1 MENKKNGIG
10 MQAVFPMFAT
20 VVMCFLVHGYRFA
33 NDIFSHDALNVIV
46 QNDAAWQIALGRFFQ
61 PILIFLRGNLCSPWL
76 LCLLQTTWL
85 ALSVYLL
92 TDLFQIQDKPAVL
105 AVAGVVVSA
114 ESFIVVNA
122 SFLAWSDLFAF
133 SLFASIFAI
142 WCIEK
147 RKILYALLGTGFIV
161 ISIATYQAYVC
172 VTITLMLMLA
182 VLQMCDFSKDLKKI
196 IKLLLYYAVIL
207 LAAAAA
213 YYASWQFVR
222 GVLGIWA
229 ADSYNGMASVGQ
241 YEKGSLL
248 ASVLAAYQNVFL
260 SFSAPAEM
268 SNMVF
273 RGMKLGNLWKY
284 AAIAVNAAMAVT
296 ILLNTVDLCL
306 RQREKYRSKGVY
318 PVIRCIL
325 IALALLAFPLACNFV
340 CVMSKGMEH
349 SLMLFGTNM
358 LYVFAVVMAG
368 YRKRL
373 PDEAKGRIRLFWGR
387 AAVGIVAF
395 LSGILIWEHFVY
407 ANQVYLKKSLQEK
420 AAYSL
425 LTRIVMDV
433 EDTPGY
439 IPGITP
445 VAISGYFE
453 GSPCLTELWG
463 FEDVTAYAMGKT
475 SLTYQGTDY
484 AMLNYYL
491 SANMNLTRVDA
502 SADAIRQMPVY
513 PAEGSVSMVDGV
525 LVIKISE

>member
-1 MENKKNGIG
+1 MENKKKGFGI
-10 MQAVFPMFAT
+10 QAVFPIFAT
-20 VVMCFLVHGYRFA
+20 AVMCFLMHGYRFS
-33 NDIFSHDALNVIV
+33 NDIFSHDALKVLV
-46 QNDAAWQIALGRFFQ
+46 QNDAAWEIALGRYFE
-61 PILIFLRGNLCSPWL
+61 PVLVFLRGNLCSPWL
-76 LCLLQTTWL
+76 LGIMQTAWL

-92 TDLFQIQDKPAVL
+92 TDLFQIRDKPAVL
-105 AVAGVVVSA
+105 AVAGVVAGS
-114 ESFIVVNA
+114 ETFIALNA
-122 SFLAWSDLFAF
+122 SFLAWSDLYAF
-133 SLFASIFAI
+133 SLFASIFAV

-229 ADSYNGMASVGQ
+229 ANGYNGMASVGQ
-241 YEKGSLL
+241 YEEGSLL
-248 ASVLAAYQNVFL
+248 ASVLAAYQNVFF

-268 SNMVF
+268 SNMIF

-296 ILLNTVDLCL
+296 ILLNTVDICL

-318 PVIRCIL
+318 PVVRCIL

-349 SLMLFGTNM
+349 TLMLFGANM

-453 GSPCLTELWG
+453 GSPCLTGLSG

-484 AMLNYYL
+484 AMLTYYL

-525 LVIKISE
+525 LVIKVSE